1 MRVDKV
7 TNDNVPAVST
17 SFSKHNVCFLLRL
30 SELLILTDCHF
41 LNKKNEFLLNNTTN
55 LQLHKL
61 NIITVSKLVFTSRV
75 SLLFCAP
82 AWIVFKANF
91 FFFSCQWLQVGR
103 YAACLQKSWWTHK
116 LWPKAELSCLL
127 YVAHSTLILSSL
139 FWTLLLPLPTL
150 ERIQWMFTLLMFNCL
165 ICVAKRRVYKSIL
178 NIPAVCR
185 N

>member
-82 AWIVFKANF
+82 A
-91 FFFSCQWLQVGR
+91 
-103 YAACLQKSWWTHK
+103 
-116 LWPKAELSCLL
+116 
-127 YVAHSTLILSSL
+127 
-139 FWTLLLPLPTL
+139 
-150 ERIQWMFTLLMFNCL
+150 
-165 ICVAKRRVYKSIL
+165 
-178 NIPAVCR
+178 
-185 N
+185 